1 MTWLRQLAFRL
12 RPFIARAE
20 LDADLD
26 REIRFHVEME
36 EAQYVRD
43 GMTPE
48 EAHRRARIAFG
59 GVERHREAARDAR
72 GTRWLD
78 DLVGDFRYA
87 ARTLRKR
94 PGFVAIAVGTL
105 ALGIGATTAVFA
117 LANWALFRPV
127 PGTADPRQLVM
138 IEFMANYSPLGA
150 AAPTIDALQR
160 STTAFTGL
168 IGITDIEVQLSATG
182 VSPVSRNGETIAGD
196 YFGVLGVTPERGR
209 FFLPAELQPAGDAH
223 VVVISDRLWRELFAG
238 TPDIAGHQVRIN
250 AESFMIVG
258 VAPAGFLGV
267 ERIGRADLWFPPC
280 AYPWLRHASF
290 PMNNPEMRAFGEV
303 IGRLRPG
310 VSVAASQAQITS
322 AIGQLIVGDS
332 ARMGIYADYPATV
345 VPGLGLPSFAR
356 PGANG
361 TVKLLFAI
369 VGFILLIACANTANL
384 LLLRGVRRRGELA
397 VRRALGASATRL
409 LQQHVVEGIVI
420 GVLGGVTGIAVA
432 FVISQLFRGESLP
445 MLSYGPIARIPLD
458 TRVLLFGMTLALVTG
473 VGFGLIAGLLSHS
486 KDFLA
491 HLGDAARGGSRTTA
505 RLRTALTIVQIG
517 ATTVLLVTA
526 LLFAQTLQHLRNVSL
541 GYDVEH
547 VTQFKFDPTLQN
559 YTPGRLAAF
568 RRDLLNHL
576 AARPGITSATLA
588 TGSPLS
594 SSFQIDLGPAGFVGK
609 HWPTRAVEFSISP
622 AFFRTFGQP
631 LLRGRTFTVAEAA
644 GDSSDITRPI
654 ILSQGAARRIF
665 GTDDVVG
672 RQVLEREYKGNTT
685 HTVIGIVGD
694 TRTTGLRGA
703 PDPTAYEPVGSTDW
717 SFNLTLFVKS
727 PLSARQVAATVQG
740 VFAEIDPAL
749 PISYVEPMSQTLA
762 RAMAQERLF
771 ARLVSLLAVLA
782 MFLAAV
788 GLYGLIG
795 FAVAERTREI
805 GVRMALG
812 ARSGPLVGLIM
823 GQATRLVIAG
833 LILGLAAAVAFAR
846 LLQSR
851 LFGVSPLDA
860 STYLAAAVVVV
871 AIGAVASAQPTIAA
885 THVNP
890 VEALRHD

>member
-1 MTWLRQLAFRL
+1 
-12 RPFIARAE
+12 
-20 LDADLD
+20 
-26 REIRFHVEME
+26 
-36 EAQYVRD
+36 
-43 GMTPE
+43 
-48 EAHRRARIAFG
+48 
-59 GVERHREAARDAR
+59 
-72 GTRWLD
+72 
-78 DLVGDFRYA
+78 
-87 ARTLRKR
+87 
-94 PGFVAIAVGTL
+94 
-105 ALGIGATTAVFA
+105 
-117 LANWALFRPV
+117 
-127 PGTADPRQLVM
+127 
-138 IEFMANYSPLGA
+138 
-150 AAPTIDALQR
+150 
-160 STTAFTGL
+160 
-168 IGITDIEVQLSATG
+168 
-182 VSPVSRNGETIAGD
+182 
-196 YFGVLGVTPERGR
+196 
-209 FFLPAELQPAGDAH
+209 
-223 VVVISDRLWRELFAG
+223 
-238 TPDIAGHQVRIN
+238 
-250 AESFMIVG
+250 
-258 VAPAGFLGV
+258 
-267 ERIGRADLWFPPC
+267 
-280 AYPWLRHASF
+280 
-290 PMNNPEMRAFGEV
+290 
-303 IGRLRPG
+303 
-310 VSVAASQAQITS
+310 
-322 AIGQLIVGDS
+322 
-332 ARMGIYADYPATV
+332 
-345 VPGLGLPSFAR
+345 
-356 PGANG
+356 
-361 TVKLLFAI
+361 
-369 VGFILLIACANTANL
+369 
-384 LLLRGVRRRGELA
+384 
-397 VRRALGASATRL
+397 
-409 LQQHVVEGIVI
+409 
-420 GVLGGVTGIAVA
+420 
-432 FVISQLFRGESLP
+432 
-445 MLSYGPIARIPLD
+445 
-458 TRVLLFGMTLALVTG
+458 VLLFGMTLALVTG

-823 GQATRLVIAG
+823 GQATRL
-833 LILGLAAAVAFAR
+833 
-846 LLQSR
+846 
-851 LFGVSPLDA
+851 DA